1 VPNRR
6 DPLEVLAEQESTRIP
21 QLLPLRHQRMLAS
34 PFAFYRGSAAV
45 MAADLA
51 PVPVTAL
58 HVQLGGDAHVMN
70 FGGYA
75 TPERNLVFDVN
86 DFDETL
92 HGPWEWD
99 VARLCASLPLA
110 AAVRG
115 LAARAGDEAAYAAAR
130 AYRRKIRSLAA
141 LSPLEIWYSRVD
153 VRGSLAREL
162 TPPRTA
168 PTHVNLTAQQESL
181 TRNAITQYRA
191 SLPPYLRLLIDRY
204 ELASVYQKIVGVGS
218 VGTMTMVAVFQARPD
233 EILYL
238 QIKEA
243 QASVLER
250 YLHPSPFSNHG
261 QRVVSGQHAIQA
273 ASDLFLGWMRNE
285 GRDYYVRQLRDMK
298 ASLDL
303 EGMSRNAL
311 INYAAHCGSVLARG
325 HARSGDP
332 LAIAAY
338 LGKSDAFETAMVTFA
353 QRYAAQVEQDFEAFR
368 KAQTRTGSNGEIS

>member
-1 VPNRR
+1 
-6 DPLEVLAEQESTRIP
+6 
-21 QLLPLRHQRMLAS
+21 MLAS

-58 HVQLGGDAHVMN
+58 HVQLCGDAHVMN

-92 HGPWEWD
+92 RGPWEWD
-99 VARLCASLPLA
+99 IARLCASLPLA
-110 AAVRG
+110 ASVRG
-115 LAARAGDEAAYAAAR
+115 ISRNTGDDAAYAAAR
-130 AYRRKIRSLAA
+130 GYRRKIRALATLA
-141 LSPLEIWYSRVD
+141 PLEIWYSHVD

-168 PTHVNLTAQQESL
+168 THVTPTAQQESL
-181 TRNAITQYRA
+181 TRSALAQYRA

-218 VGTMTMVAVFQARPD
+218 VGTMCLVAVFQSRPG
-233 EILYL
+233 EMLYL

-303 EGMSRNAL
+303 EHTSHAGL
-311 INYAAHCGSVLARG
+311 VNYGAHCGSVLARG

-332 LAIAAY
+332 AIIGAY
-338 LGKSDAFETAMVTFA
+338 LGKSDAFESAMVTFA
-353 QRYAAQVEQDFEAFR
+353 KRYAAQVERDFEEFR
-368 KAQTRTGSNGEIS
+368 KAQTGSGSNGELA